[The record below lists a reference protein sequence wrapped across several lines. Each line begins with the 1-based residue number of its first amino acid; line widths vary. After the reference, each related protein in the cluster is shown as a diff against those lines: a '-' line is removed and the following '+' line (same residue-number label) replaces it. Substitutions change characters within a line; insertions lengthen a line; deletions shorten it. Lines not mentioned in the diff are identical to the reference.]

1 MAICLKRDADLHM
14 TQLMPL
20 PLSCFRKIQIGLF
33 FWYWLTWV
41 DPEKGPSN
49 GCVCVLLVTSCA
61 IRIRSH
67 TGDAK
72 CHREYVKP
80 DLLNADYVTV
90 PKLCQRR
97 LDSDEL
103 SL

>member
-1 MAICLKRDADLHM
+1 M

-20 PLSCFRKIQIGLF
+20 PFSCFRKIQIGLP

-49 GCVCVLLVTSCA
+49 GCVCVCVCVISDFMCNQNQMQ
-61 IRIRSH
+61 S
-67 TGDAK
+67 GDAK

-80 DLLNADYVTV
+80 DLLNADYATV
-90 PKLCQRR
+90 SKLCQRR